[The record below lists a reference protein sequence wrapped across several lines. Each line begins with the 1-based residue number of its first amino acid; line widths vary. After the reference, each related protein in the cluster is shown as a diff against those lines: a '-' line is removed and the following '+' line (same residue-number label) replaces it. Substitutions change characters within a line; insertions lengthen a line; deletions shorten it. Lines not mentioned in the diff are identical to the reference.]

1 MYVESTDSMA
11 PLRSAFDCWESHS
24 ACQAAPTGQPVAAG
38 DQQISDVA
46 VMPLMK
52 LTQHSLP
59 SSRAPEGLP
68 LCMEHGKHSPS
79 LHAFMFQCA
88 SDLMAPQMHCCI
100 VYSLVVYKG

>member
-1 MYVESTDSMA
+1 MA

-68 LCMEHGKHSPS
+68 LCMEHGKHSPLPPS
-79 LHAFMFQCA
+79 SMPSCFNVL
-88 SDLMAPQMHCCI
+88 LI
-100 VYSLVVYKG
+100 